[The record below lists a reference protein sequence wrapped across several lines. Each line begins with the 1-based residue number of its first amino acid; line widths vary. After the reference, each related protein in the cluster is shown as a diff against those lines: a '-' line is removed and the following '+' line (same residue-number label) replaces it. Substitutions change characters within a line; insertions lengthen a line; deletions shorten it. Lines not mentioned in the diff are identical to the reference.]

1 MLTLAACSDDTL
13 GTEPLGEDEEIAGDV
28 YLRIQMNLG
37 DGAPAMGRTGVTP
50 SVQETPG
57 TTSENQINS
66 VDILVYDIDDDM
78 LANVIPLDDQQIQL
92 VKAEKEVVV
101 PIFATQGHRV
111 KIYAAVNM
119 TDEMRRQ
126 FAFGQP
132 GTDFSISTGE
142 NTYQNVINQ
151 FVPGS
156 NGKQDKLNSGIPM
169 TGQFKIAANDVVSTS
184 NPANSDVITI
194 TRDHIGR
201 DNPLNIVAELRRIVA
216 KVHVVVTMED
226 PGSAT
231 NTYVMSRSA
240 IDPAQQQRYGWVSLE
255 DVHYIPNG
263 INKSTYIFPQYDNNG
278 KPMDRNMGLDHY
290 VTTDWRI
297 DQQLWEPDYMFT
309 LNGTLYHNLEDKTAT
324 EKIAAQVEKYDKTRL
339 DNTLSGNGYPLSGD
353 DSDYSER
360 YVKGMYCTENYFD
373 TPVNH
378 TFFSQY
384 SYAIPMITHVTVAA
398 KMTPCT
404 ILVENDFAE
413 KMDDEQI
420 NVAQGDGK
428 TTSSG
433 RLTPDE
439 IDTWQK
445 TIRDKYFTT
454 PDKTTVPG
462 FIKITADSKEDIIYI
477 LTCSLKLHDKW
488 SGTPDYNNN
497 KFPSGTFYVFDQSY
511 EGEYTGE
518 RFLCLTAG
526 AVLTASGDNAHIKS
540 RSVPHVG
547 GWGYY
552 YTYIDN
558 DGSTVNKKTPYT
570 ASQVTRNTYYIITV
584 GNFGFPGGTITS
596 PMTIKANTIPV
607 GWDYVGRGETN
618 LH

>member
-1 MLTLAACSDDTL
+1 MLTLTACSDDTL
-13 GTEPLGEDEEIAGDV
+13 GTDPLGEDEEIAGDV

-37 DGAPAMGRTGVTP
+37 DGAPAMGRAEGTP

-57 TTSENQINS
+57 TTYENQINS
-66 VDILVYDIDDDM
+66 VDILVYDIDDNM
-78 LANVIPLDDQQIQL
+78 LANLISLDGQQISQIQ
-92 VKAEKEVVV
+92 APNSVVV

-142 NTYQNVINQ
+142 NTYQDVINQ

-156 NGKQDKLNSGIPM
+156 DGKQDKLNSGIPM
-169 TGQFKIAANDVVSTS
+169 TGQFKTVDG
-184 NPANSDVITI
+184 NSDVITI
-194 TRDHIGR
+194 TREHIGKK
-201 DNPLNIVAELRRIVA
+201 DQAPLNIVADLRRIVA

-255 DVHYIPNG
+255 DVRYIPNG
-263 INKSTYIFPQYDNNG
+263 VNKSTYIFPQYDNNG
-278 KPMDRNMGLDHY
+278 KPMDMDMGLDHY
-290 VTTDWRI
+290 VTADWRI
-297 DQQLWEPDYMFT
+297 DKQLWEPDYMFT
-309 LNGTLYHNLEDKTAT
+309 LNGTLYQDLANKDIPA
-324 EKIAAQVEKYDKTRL
+324 EKIAAPVEQYNETRL
-339 DNTLSGNGYPLSGD
+339 NKTLNGAD
-353 DSDYSER
+353 DANR

-373 TPVNH
+373 MPVKQ
-378 TFFSQY
+378 TFFSRY

-398 KMTPCT
+398 KMIPCT
-404 ILVENDFAE
+404 ILVENDFVE
-413 KMDDEQI
+413 KMDNEQI
-420 NVAQGDGK
+420 NVGNKDGK
-428 TTSSG
+428 TTPTGTLS
-433 RLTPDE
+433 DAE
-439 IDTWQK
+439 IETWP
-445 TIRDKYFTT
+445 TIKNKYFTT
-454 PDKTTVPG
+454 PDETVPG
-462 FIKITADSKEDIIYI
+462 FIKVTADSKEDIIYI
-477 LTCSLKLHDKW
+477 LTCSLKLYGKW
-488 SGTPDYNNN
+488 SGTPDYSNN
-497 KFPSGTFYVFDQSY
+497 KFPDGTFFVFDQSY
-511 EGEYTGE
+511 EDNYIAGTKE

-526 AVLTASGDNAHIKS
+526 AVESAAGHIKS

-558 DGSTVNKKTPYT
+558 EGITPTGGKTPYT

-596 PMTIKANTIPV
+596 PMTIKANTVPV
-607 GWDYVGRGETN
+607 GWDYAGRGETN